1 MKNDKNKSY
10 EFLLTKA
17 KNEYEDF
24 ISLCAVSLSPEG
36 VIEIAEEIT
45 YKKLFLSIIENISF
59 SDDWVDYLA
68 KLDSPLN
75 FLYGVWKKAELPDSD
90 TILSFIEGCGNTL
103 KEEVNKM
110 KEKFL
115 SGEVD
120 FYENHPE
127 MGVVKCYSYN
137 PEANAGG
144 QIELQYF
151 DYDDIKE
158 GLNSSE
164 DTLDYLYTTARTELT
179 DKGEEGFEEFLSDIW
194 KDFLLTDNKSQF
206 TYIGSRNVSD
216 ITFLSG
222 CAYGMFK
229 IMGINNPYLSFL
241 FVEDRIKIFDSNDN
255 YINYIECRYDK
266 EDLKEKIEF
275 LKSVLDDKSD
285 YQTAIWL
292 KEYFANDISDVA
304 NKKVF
309 VVNEEVFIGS
319 TNADDTNVVGNY
331 VLFSKF
337 DNGGF

>member
-1 MKNDKNKSY
+1 M
-10 EFLLTKA
+10 
-17 KNEYEDF
+17 
-24 ISLCAVSLSPEG
+24 
-36 VIEIAEEIT
+36 
-45 YKKLFLSIIENISF
+45 
-59 SDDWVDYLA
+59 
-68 KLDSPLN
+68 
-75 FLYGVWKKAELPDSD
+75 
-90 TILSFIEGCGNTL
+90 TILEISDI
-103 KEEVNKM
+103 

-115 SGEVD
+115 NGEVD

-127 MGVVKCYSYN
+127 LGVVKCYSYN
-137 PEANAGG
+137 PEATAGG

-151 DYDDIKE
+151 DYDDIKD
-158 GLNSSE
+158 GLNSSG

-194 KDFLLTDNKSQF
+194 KDILLTVDKAQF

-216 ITFLSG
+216 IAFLSG

-255 YINYIECRYDK
+255 YINYIDCRYDK
-266 EDLKEKIEF
+266 EDLEEKIEF

-285 YQTAIWL
+285 YQTTIWL

-309 VVNEEVFIGS
+309 VVNEEAFIGS
-319 TNADDTNVVGNY
+319 TNTDDTNIVGNY